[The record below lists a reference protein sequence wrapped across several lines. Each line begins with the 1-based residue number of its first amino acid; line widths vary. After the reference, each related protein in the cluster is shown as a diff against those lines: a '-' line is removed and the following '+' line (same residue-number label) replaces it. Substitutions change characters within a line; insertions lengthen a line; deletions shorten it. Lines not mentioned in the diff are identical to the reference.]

1 VHFIIPAVFTAFC
14 GSASAETL
22 QEFYASYPLTPLRS
36 YTFLGTENSVHELWG
51 TTNRYSKPV
60 VWDNGVI
67 EGWFDPANYVS
78 WVGAAKTASS
88 FDFGLVDDYLPAV
101 FYTYR
106 KVGATNVTCE
116 MTAFAMDHTNT
127 PGAVFVYV
135 SLIQKSNGVAQATN
149 CYRLSDNAPTDYAT
163 FTNQLQ
169 ALRSHWEQ
177 FFTGCTVPPCD
188 DPDVLNACKASLA
201 RSLISYTGM
210 RPHYGVRS
218 YGPNTVYGNSRGDGF
233 APTTIAMVDC
243 LLDWGLAAK
252 ARDYLTYYF
261 DNLVDASGIIDY
273 GQPGTMG
280 SSISEYGQ
288 LLWLVRKCKD
298 AGGSEAWLDHLRPK
312 VEAIRTNLWAAQASS
327 PNGLIVGLPEADLR
341 TPDWHRYWFHNNGWA
356 WRGLSEIAT
365 LLNHDGESTRLN
377 LFRDIILASIAQYTD
392 TGVTPAFISPEA
404 AVLTPFPTMP
414 NGDLPSYTNIRFWWE
429 LLSCDIL
436 STQQMN
442 DIINYRL
449 THNGE
454 IGGLGRMRRTGSS
467 GDPWG
472 NNWMVAEYAAGLK
485 DMGQTGEVRRLLLSF
500 LAGNMTRETSMS
512 YEMVKTYTNGTF
524 STYETDY
531 CTTAQLVSPRL
542 LAWLNG
548 DTVRFAATNPVADA
562 HFCFWDING
571 TNAGAGGAG
580 SPSGAWDDSA
590 TNWNTDAN
598 GEAGG
603 SLFSATSIS
612 NDIVFC
618 AGTDAVGAYTVTL
631 GGTQQAASLTF
642 EDGSA
647 MLTGGVVNL
656 PAIAPVWVESGLTA
670 VVASALSGAGSG
682 IVKSGA
688 GALKLTD
695 TNIVVGGFTIIG
707 GTLEIGGAGR
717 LGGGVFSG
725 NLSAGGTFVYSSTAS
740 QTLRGAISGSGAL
753 IKSGPGTLALATNTS
768 FSGGILVNGG
778 ELLLTGPANANAC
791 TSVTV
796 NAGATLRYG
805 APDQIVAAK
814 VTLNGGAFDLGTNRD
829 HIGTLTLSNG
839 GQVRTAG
846 INANH
851 HLYVFGATGQ
861 IYAAGASNVIGS
873 DIAMTS
879 FYGGNPGNRTQN
891 IDVGEGGTLDLTG
904 RLRDAPPY
912 GIAYIGSLRKTGS
925 GLLTLSATNGY
936 SGATTINGGTLSVN
950 GLTPGLVT
958 VQNAATLGGSGRVGS
973 VIVESGGRVAPGT
986 SIGALTASNVT
997 WNAGTAWLF
1006 ELGATNQGDRLECL
1020 GSFLQGSGSEFH
1032 FDFQGTGA
1040 AGVYTLVTW
1049 AASSDFDGG
1058 SFFADNPAAGLTP
1071 VFAIDANAL
1080 TLTLTGSGGGGSS
1093 ESTNASIRV
1102 SGGQVTV
1109 GISIASGALYRVQGN
1124 ANLLNGAG
1132 WTNLTGQLTN
1142 QSVGNAVFS
1151 DPESAVLPARSYRVI
1166 SP

>member
-1 VHFIIPAVFTAFC
+1 MKNEIRQRGGRT
-14 GSASAETL
+14 S
-22 QEFYASYPLTPLRS
+22 
-36 YTFLGTENSVHELWG
+36 FLGWVLAILLVTG
-51 TTNRYSKPV
+51 G
-60 VWDNGVI
+60 GVSA
-67 EGWFDPANYVS
+67 D
-78 WVGAAKTASS
+78 
-88 FDFGLVDDYLPAV
+88 
-101 FYTYR
+101 
-106 KVGATNVTCE
+106 
-116 MTAFAMDHTNT
+116 
-127 PGAVFVYV
+127 
-135 SLIQKSNGVAQATN
+135 
-149 CYRLSDNAPTDYAT
+149 
-163 FTNQLQ
+163 
-169 ALRSHWEQ
+169 
-177 FFTGCTVPPCD
+177 
-188 DPDVLNACKASLA
+188 
-201 RSLISYTGM
+201 
-210 RPHYGVRS
+210 
-218 YGPNTVYGNSRGDGF
+218 
-233 APTTIAMVDC
+233 
-243 LLDWGLAAK
+243 
-252 ARDYLTYYF
+252 TYY
-261 DNLVDASGIIDY
+261 
-273 GQPGTMG
+273 
-280 SSISEYGQ
+280 
-288 LLWLVRKCKD
+288 
-298 AGGSEAWLDHLRPK
+298 
-312 VEAIRTNLWAAQASS
+312 
-327 PNGLIVGLPEADLR
+327 
-341 TPDWHRYWFHNNGWA
+341 
-356 WRGLSEIAT
+356 
-365 LLNHDGESTRLN
+365 
-377 LFRDIILASIAQYTD
+377 
-392 TGVTPAFISPEA
+392 
-404 AVLTPFPTMP
+404 
-414 NGDLPSYTNIRFWWE
+414 
-429 LLSCDIL
+429 
-436 STQQMN
+436 
-442 DIINYRL
+442 
-449 THNGE
+449 
-454 IGGLGRMRRTGSS
+454 
-467 GDPWG
+467 
-472 NNWMVAEYAAGLK
+472 
-485 DMGQTGEVRRLLLSF
+485 
-500 LAGNMTRETSMS
+500 
-512 YEMVKTYTNGTF
+512 
-524 STYETDY
+524 
-531 CTTAQLVSPRL
+531 
-542 LAWLNG
+542 
-548 DTVRFAATNPVADA
+548 
-562 HFCFWDING
+562 WDING
-571 TNAGAGGAG
+571 TEDGAGGASPGGTWDGG
-580 SPSGAWDDSA
+580 SASA
-590 TNWNTDAN
+590 TNWNTDAD
-598 GEAGG
+598 GGAG
-603 SLFSATSIS
+603 SFTNATTT
-612 NDIVFC
+612 NDDLVLS
-618 AGTDAVGAYTVTL
+618 AGTDAAGAYALSVVS
-631 GGTQQAASLTF
+631 TQSAKSLTF
-642 EDGSA
+642 EDGA
-647 MLTGGVVNL
+647 ATLN
-656 PAIAPVWVESGLTA
+656 
-670 VVASALSGAGSG
+670 
-682 IVKSGA
+682 
-688 GALKLTD
+688 
-695 TNIVVGGFTIIG
+695 G
-707 GTLEIGGAGR
+707 GTL
-717 LGGGVFSG
+717 
-725 NLSAGGTFVYSSTAS
+725 NLAA
-740 QTLRGAISGSGAL
+740 AA
-753 IKSGPGTLALATNTS
+753 TLA
-768 FSGGILVNGG
+768 VNGG
-778 ELLLTGPANANAC
+778 LTGSIASVVVGTGIQVTKTGAGTLVFAAVSNRCTGSLTVDDGMLLLNGGVNANNNS
-791 TSVTV
+791 SVTV

-805 APDQIVAAK
+805 VPDQIVAAK